1 MVAVAH
7 RDRIPVYIAAM
18 HTLYSDRH
26 RLHHGQAELIDGHF
40 MPCFEKP
47 ERADLVLARVN
58 QVGLGPVLPP
68 QAHGLGPVKRV
79 HRADF
84 VDFLA
89 SAWARWTALGRS
101 HDALPLIWPVP
112 ALCGDRSTIVRP
124 EHVDGQLGY
133 YALDAGV
140 PITAGTWAAVQDAAD
155 VALTGVDLLNNGQP
169 AAFALCRPPGHHAAA
184 AAMGGYCYLN
194 NAAIAVQALRDQG
207 VARVAVLDVD
217 YHHGNGTQS
226 IFYDRADVF
235 FASLHADPLNEYP
248 YFLGYADECG
258 RGAGL
263 GCNLNLPLPHGTA
276 WAAYAQALD
285 AACQAIESFKPDV
298 LVVSLG
304 VDTFELDPISKFRLT
319 SDDYLRMGQRIAALK
334 RPTLFV
340 FEGGYAVEAVGVNA
354 VNVLQGFEGG

>member
-1 MVAVAH
+1 
-7 RDRIPVYIAAM
+7 M
-18 HTLYSDRH
+18 HTIYSDRH

-40 MPCFEKP
+40 VPCFEKP
-47 ERADLVLARVN
+47 ERADLVLARVQ
-58 QVGLGPVLPP
+58 QVGLGPVLAPH
-68 QAHGLGPVKRV
+68 AFGLDPVRRV

-89 SAWARWTALGRS
+89 TAWPRWAALGRT

-112 ALCGDRSTIVRP
+112 SLRSDLRP
-124 EHVDGQLGY
+124 EHIDGQLGY
-133 YALDAGV
+133 YAMDAGV

-155 VALTGVDLLNNGQP
+155 VALTGVALLRQGEN

-207 VARVAVLDVD
+207 AARVAVLDVD

-235 FASLHADPLNEYP
+235 FASLHGDPRVEYP
-248 YFLGYADECG
+248 FFLGHADE
-258 RGAGL
+258 RGSGNGL
-263 GCNLNLPLPHGTA
+263 GCNLNLPLPLGTA
-276 WAAYAQALD
+276 WPGYGPALDGACRAIAAYA
-285 AACQAIESFKPDV
+285 PDV

-304 VDTFELDPISKFRLT
+304 VDTFELDPISKFKLV
-319 SDDYLRMGQRIAALK
+319 SDDYLRIGRRVAALQ

-340 FEGGYAVEAVGVNA
+340 FEGGYAVDAVGVNA